1 MTPAPRVIKIF
12 NAQLAALVDRLRTS
26 LPDNYNIRK
35 GQMAL
40 QLAPSNM
47 VFEFWVS
54 TVMPACGAQLLARDL
69 DYFMN
74 MNFDAAMALLR
85 GAALDGQIESAAKEY
100 AGSSGGDYAT
110 LFEETIR
117 APMLKLSDDGRAFC
131 MDILANL
138 SQLAANTM
146 PPAPT
151 VKPVAGYV
159 MPPAP
164 AADEEPEQE
173 KQKQEPEQE
182 KQEQEKQEQ
191 EQQKKKKRSDED
203 DDGNNKRA
211 RTSSPPDADAP
222 ADAPADADAPA
233 AAPAATL
240 KRVEKDDLEEGA
252 KKKRKPSP
260 EQEEKE
266 V

>member
-1 MTPAPRVIKIF
+1 MQQQQVPARVIKIF
-12 NAQLAALVDRLRTS
+12 NAQLAALVDRLRAS

-100 AGSSGGDYAT
+100 AGSSGGGDYAT

-173 KQKQEPEQE
+173 QE
-182 KQEQEKQEQ
+182 QEQEKK
-191 EQQKKKKRSDED
+191 KKKKRSDED

-211 RTSSPPDADAP
+211 RTSSPPDDA
-222 ADAPADADAPA
+222 APA